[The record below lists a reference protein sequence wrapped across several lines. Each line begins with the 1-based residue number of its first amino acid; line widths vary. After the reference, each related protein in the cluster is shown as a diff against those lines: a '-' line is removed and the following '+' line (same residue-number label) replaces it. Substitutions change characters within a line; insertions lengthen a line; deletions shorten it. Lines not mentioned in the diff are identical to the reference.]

1 VPAHSTDTVDTDSVD
16 PPVTDTGATGGR
28 VSLSARLYRGQLS
41 FDFIRHRRR
50 WYAVSGALLLLA
62 VLGFVVRGL
71 NLSVDFTGGNVL
83 QVVVP
88 ATSTTTAGQVSQAV
102 EALGVPGAAQ
112 PVVTL
117 LTGQVR
123 QFRVQ
128 TGQTSGPGLDR
139 IQNTVAATVGRPAD
153 QVSVQA
159 IGSAWGSE
167 ITRKALISL
176 VVFLALVTVYL
187 ALAFEPKMG
196 IAAILSLVHDLVI
209 TVGVYALVGFE
220 VSPAT
225 VIGVLTILG
234 YSLYDTVVV
243 FDKVRE
249 NTRGIAGGS
258 RATYSEAANLALNQT
273 LVRSLNTTLIALL
286 PIVSILLI
294 GTAVLGPGV
303 LEDLALALAVG
314 MAVGAYSSIFIA
326 TPLLAQL
333 HEREPAMV
341 ALARRVRDARAAG
354 AIGGGAVPAP
364 AGVTVVGSPVVG
376 SSAVGSTPAGSTAS
390 GSTARPPRRP
400 RPPAPPDRDRGAGQ

>member
-1 VPAHSTDTVDTDSVD
+1 MPAHPTDTVTPAGS
-16 PPVTDTGATGGR
+16 GSGEAR
-28 VSLSARLYRGQLS
+28 ASLSSRLYRGQLS

-50 WYAVSGALLLLA
+50 WYVVSGVLLLLA
-62 VLGFVVRGL
+62 VLGFAARGL

-83 QVVVP
+83 QVTVP
-88 ATSTTTAGQVSQAV
+88 ATSTATAGQVGGAV
-102 EALGVPGAAQ
+102 QGLGVAGAEQ

-128 TGQTSGPGLDR
+128 TGQTSDAGLTR
-139 IQNTVAATVGRPAD
+139 IQDTIATTVGRPAN

-167 ITRKALISL
+167 ITRKALLSL
-176 VVFLALVTVYL
+176 VVFLVLVMIYL
-187 ALAFEPKMG
+187 AFAFEPKMG
-196 IAAILSLVHDLVI
+196 IAAILSLLHDLVI
-209 TVGVYALVGFE
+209 TVGIYALVGFE

-249 NTRGIAGGS
+249 NTRGITGGN
-258 RATYSEAANLALNQT
+258 RRTYSEAANLALNQT

-286 PIVSILLI
+286 PIVSILFI

-303 LEDLALALAVG
+303 LEDLALALAIG

-333 HEREPAMV
+333 HEREPVMR
-341 ALARRVRDARAAG
+341 ALAQRVATARSAGADGVATPALPTVTVATAGAARVPGSRPTPASRTQAQTEAQTRARA
-354 AIGGGAVPAP
+354 
-364 AGVTVVGSPVVG
+364 
-376 SSAVGSTPAGSTAS
+376 
-390 GSTARPPRRP
+390 R
-400 RPPAPPDRDRGAGQ
+400 RDRGAGQ

>member
-1 VPAHSTDTVDTDSVD
+1 MPAHPTDTVTPAGSASGV
-16 PPVTDTGATGGR
+16 GR
-28 VSLSARLYRGQLS
+28 ASLSSRLYRGQLS

-50 WYAVSGALLLLA
+50 WYVVSGVLLLLA
-62 VLGFVVRGL
+62 VLGFAARGL

-83 QVVVP
+83 QVAVP
-88 ATSTTTAGQVSQAV
+88 ATSTATAGQVGEAV
-102 EALGVPGAAQ
+102 QGLGVAGAEQ

-128 TGQTSGPGLDR
+128 TGQTSGDGLTR
-139 IQNTVAATVGRPAD
+139 IQDAIAGTVDQPAAK
-153 QVSVQA
+153 VSVQA

-167 ITRKALISL
+167 ITRKALLSL
-176 VVFLALVTVYL
+176 VVFLVLVMVYL
-187 ALAFEPKMG
+187 AFAFEPKMG
-196 IAAILSLVHDLVI
+196 IAAILSLLHDLVI
-209 TVGVYALVGFE
+209 TVGIYALVGFE

-249 NTRGIAGGS
+249 NTRGITGGN
-258 RATYSEAANLALNQT
+258 RRTYSEAANLALNQT

-286 PIVSILLI
+286 PIVSILFI

-303 LEDLALALAVG
+303 LEDLALALAIG

-333 HEREPAMV
+333 HEREPVMR
-341 ALARRVRDARAAG
+341 ALAQRVAAARSAGPDGVATPVLPAVTVATAGAARVPAGRPTPVSRTQAQTEAQTRARA
-354 AIGGGAVPAP
+354 
-364 AGVTVVGSPVVG
+364 
-376 SSAVGSTPAGSTAS
+376 
-390 GSTARPPRRP
+390 R
-400 RPPAPPDRDRGAGQ
+400 RDRGAGQ